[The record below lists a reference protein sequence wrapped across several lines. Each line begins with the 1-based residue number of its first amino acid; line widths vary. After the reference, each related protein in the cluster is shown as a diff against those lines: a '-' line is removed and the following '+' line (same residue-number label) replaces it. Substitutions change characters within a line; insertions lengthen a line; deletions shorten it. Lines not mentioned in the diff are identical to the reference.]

1 MPQECLSNFKKARK
15 LPSEN
20 YVQFAS
26 RLSATFDYYC
36 QLRKVNEFRSL
47 CDLIIS
53 DKIFETLDRDT
64 MNHIA
69 MKQGE
74 TYFKPQQLGRECD
87 VYLSARGKV
96 SNALMSR
103 NPGSGVKTDG
113 RNRLQTVSTWR
124 QEGNSSNVFVAET
137 KPNCVL
143 CKGNNFHPLSKC
155 YQFKKLSVEDRVEVV
170 KWNNLCFRCFL
181 PHRLKEC
188 RSEKNCF
195 CLIPHNSLIH
205 FSRDKMRNPTPTSN
219 LNLDA
224 PTFVPGE
231 IEGSVEAN
239 SQSQFVV
246 TGFEKGRLK
255 NVFLSTVRTLVKNKY
270 SQWVEV
276 RCLLDVGTRSCL
288 CTRACAEKLQLKMEK
303 INTVVSC
310 VNDAS
315 MVVKNC
321 VKTSVA
327 NKAKTFE
334 SELMLLVVSKIT
346 DLIPNKVIDVDVN
359 VSEFVPLADDKFNIP
374 DRIYM
379 LLGAEIFYE
388 LLKPGKFYCDNLHL
402 VLQNTVFG
410 YVVSGSVDHT
420 HTQVTENRVHCGLI
434 VDDDLNKTLKKFW
447 EIEGVH
453 IEPKVDTEVSLCEDH
468 FVRTHRR
475 NCEGRYVVSMALNKD
490 QSCLGNSKDIAI
502 RRLNSLWKRLSR
514 DSGYLSLYVEF
525 LKEYEELGH
534 LERVVESSEP
544 PTHYYIPH
552 HGVLRPEKLT
562 TKLRIV
568 FNGSSPTTTGI
579 SLNDILLKGEVKED
593 VFETIS
599 RFRRHKF
606 AFTTDIQKM
615 YRQILINP
623 DQQDLQ
629 RIIWKH
635 GLDEE
640 ILTYRLKTVT
650 YGLSNAPFL
659 AIRTLQQLAKD
670 EKSRFPLDSE
680 TLLCDTYMDDIMSGA
695 PDLETAQQL
704 QLKDALQSCG
714 MNLHKWSSNSPELN
728 SSLSSDVEHS
738 FSTDIDL
745 TVKTLGISWK
755 PFEDCFVFKVSVSAK
770 HIYTKRE
777 VLSVIAKLY
786 DPLGFIGPV
795 IAKAK
800 VFLQQLWQCKLD
812 WDDVLPNS
820 IANEWREFVTTLKC
834 IEEVKINRFIMADN
848 NVRIVL
854 QGFADASEAA
864 YGVVVYLQCFLHN
877 GAAKV
882 SILASKSPQLVK
894 KIHSTLRLNISD
906 IVLHTDSTIAL
917 AWLNTPANHL
927 KTFVANRVAKVQE
940 LTEGFQWNHVPSVLN
955 PADLVSRGL
964 RPCDLPNLRLWWHGP
979 QFLEK
984 GKLSSE
990 ETSLSPVKECEY
1002 SKELKTGSSS
1012 DIITSSV
1019 CVSTDCVSSIL
1030 STLLR
1035 KSNSYMKI
1043 VRIFSYVIRFSNN
1056 VNKRKLTLS
1065 GPLSATDIDQ
1075 AETKLI
1081 RIVQEQV
1088 FLAEI
1093 KSLQSKGVVS
1103 PNSKLRNLNP
1113 FIDSDRLL
1121 RVGGWLSNSDLP
1133 YVNKHPAIL
1142 PGNHNLTVQI
1152 IVHFHRKNLHT
1163 GASSLL
1169 HYVREKF
1176 WPLNGRSLCRKVVH
1190 ECLVCFKSRLL
1201 VTSQLMGNLP
1211 RDRVVPDYPFN
1222 CSGVDFC
1229 GPFMIRFFSH
1239 RGKCA
1244 KLYSDNGK
1252 TFVGANKE
1260 LKRFLKLI
1268 EDSDDNLAGFL
1279 SAEGIEWKFI
1289 PPRAP
1294 SFGGLWEAS
1303 VKSIKYHLRRVVSGS
1318 NLTYEEFLTVCIQI
1332 EGILNSR
1339 PLCALYRAIW
1349 MT

>member
-1 MPQECLSNFKKARK
+1 MALKLNLKKDELISVAVEMGLEIPSKAKIIDLKKLIESSAVYKNNIEFVRSLVENALEKSKQEAMAEKNKREAEKYKREAEIQLEKIKLSQIEKQLELAKVRKESEKNSQSLESGEPSSITDKLESLARK

-64 MNHIA
+64 MTHIA
-69 MKQGE
+69 TKQGE

-96 SNALMSR
+96 SNDLMSR

-113 RNRLQTVSTWR
+113 RNRLQTVNTWR
-124 QEGNSSNVFVAET
+124 QERNSSNVFVAET

-143 CKGNNFHPLSKC
+143 W
-155 YQFKKLSVEDRVEVV
+155 Q
-170 KWNNLCFRCFL
+170 
-181 PHRLKEC
+181 
-188 RSEKNCF
+188 
-195 CLIPHNSLIH
+195 
-205 FSRDKMRNPTPTSN
+205 
-219 LNLDA
+219 
-224 PTFVPGE
+224 
-231 IEGSVEAN
+231 IEGSVEVN

-255 NVFLSTVRTLVKNKY
+255 KECVFEYCTRAFVKNKY

-276 RCLLDVGTRSCL
+276 RCLLDVGSQSCL

-321 VKTSVA
+321 VRTSVA
-327 NKAKTFE
+327 NKVKTFE
-334 SELMLLVVSKIT
+334 SELMLLVVNKIT

-374 DRIYM
+374 DRIDM
-379 LLGAEIFYE
+379 LFGAEIFYE
-388 LLKPGKFYCDNLHL
+388 LLKPGKFYCDNSHL

-410 YVVSGSVDHT
+410 YVVSGSVD
-420 HTQVTENRVHCGLI
+420 QVTENRVHCGLI
-434 VDDDLNKTLKKFW
+434 VDDDLNKTLNKFW

-468 FVRTHRR
+468 FVRTHMR

-490 QSCLGNSKDIAI
+490 PSCLGNSKDIAI

-514 DSGYLSLYVEF
+514 DSSYLSLYAEF
-525 LKEYEELGH
+525 LKEYDELGH

-629 RIIWKH
+629 RITWKH
-635 GLDEE
+635 GPDAE
-640 ILTYRLKTVT
+640 ILTYRIKTVT

-659 AIRTLQQLAKD
+659 AIRILQQLAKD
-670 EKSRFPLDSE
+670 EKSRFPLASE
-680 TLLCDTYMDDIMSGA
+680 TLLYDTYMDDIVSGA

-704 QLKDALQSCG
+704 QSQLKDTLQSCG
-714 MNLHKWSSNSPELN
+714 MNLHKWSSNSLELLN

-738 FSTDIDL
+738 FSTDNDL
-745 TVKTLGISWK
+745 SVKTLGISWK

-770 HIYTKRE
+770 HIYTKSE

-786 DPLGFIGPV
+786 DPLGFLGPV

-834 IEEVKINRFIMADN
+834 IEEVKINRFFMDDN

-864 YGVVVYLQCFLHN
+864 YGAVVYLQCFLHN
-877 GAAKV
+877 GVAKV
-882 SILASKSPQLVK
+882 SILASKSRVAPIRVISIPRLELCACVLLAQLVK
-894 KIHSTLRLNISD
+894 KIHSTLRLNVND

-917 AWLNTPANHL
+917 AWLNTPANRL

-940 LTEGFQWNHVPSVLN
+940 LTEGLQWNHVPSVLN

-990 ETSLSPVKECEY
+990 ETCLSPVKECEY

-1019 CVSTDCVSSIL
+1019 CVSTNCVSSIL

-1043 VRIFSYVIRFSNN
+1043 VRIFSYVLRFSNN

-1065 GPLSATDIDQ
+1065 GPLSATDTDQ

-1081 RIVQEQV
+1081 RMVQEQV

-1103 PNSKLRNLNP
+1103 PNNKLRNLNP

-1121 RVGGWLSNSDLP
+1121 RVGGRLSNSDLP

-1169 HYVREKF
+1169 H
-1176 WPLNGRSLCRKVVH
+1176 
-1190 ECLVCFKSRLL
+1190 
-1201 VTSQLMGNLP
+1201 M
-1211 RDRVVPDYPFN
+1211 
-1222 CSGVDFC
+1222 
-1229 GPFMIRFFSH
+1229 
-1239 RGKCA
+1239 
-1244 KLYSDNGK
+1244 
-1252 TFVGANKE
+1252 
-1260 LKRFLKLI
+1260 
-1268 EDSDDNLAGFL
+1268 
-1279 SAEGIEWKFI
+1279 
-1289 PPRAP
+1289 
-1294 SFGGLWEAS
+1294 
-1303 VKSIKYHLRRVVSGS
+1303 
-1318 NLTYEEFLTVCIQI
+1318 
-1332 EGILNSR
+1332 
-1339 PLCALYRAIW
+1339 
-1349 MT
+1349 